1 MQNMDVFKN
10 FIADNAAQI
19 WTLVSVIIGG
29 IVTYISTS
37 ASETRKN
44 KRQDQK
50 EKLEKIL
57 IPYCTCLEQ
66 ACDRIND
73 VYQEQFDKFSDKDL
87 KEWEEILRKPTEYL
101 QASKRVFLSKAMRQ
115 RLLNY
120 NTAITVL
127 WDKLDQE
134 CQSCMLKYKNYL
146 TSKLKDFPNVPAT
159 MLITFSMDKRADRRM
174 KKAVLEKKPTALL
187 DCLTSINFVI
197 NDDPDNYKYTQVT
210 LDDETR
216 NTWGAIKY
224 GVMDISEVDNANEEL
239 ACLLLEYIEEN
250 MSDEREVISQMI
262 DETHCSE
269 TLYEI
274 NYKLQQMLKELLR
287 NIDKITR

>member
-1 MQNMDVFKN
+1 MQNMEVFKN
-10 FIADNAAQI
+10 FITDNAAQI

-37 ASETRKN
+37 ASEKRKN

-87 KEWEEILRKPTEYL
+87 EEWEEILRKPTEYL

-127 WDKLDQE
+127 WDKLEQE
-134 CQSCMLKYKNYL
+134 CHSCMLKYKNYL

-174 KKAVLEKKPTALL
+174 KKAVLKKQPTALL

-210 LDDETR
+210 LDDEAR

-224 GVMDISEVDNANEEL
+224 SVMDISEVDNANEEL

-250 MSDEREVISQMI
+250 MSDEREVISKMI

-269 TLYEI
+269 MLHEI
-274 NYKLQQMLKELLR
+274 DCKLQQMLKELLR
-287 NIDKITR
+287 TIDKITR

>member
-1 MQNMDVFKN
+1 MQNMEVFKN
-10 FIADNAAQI
+10 FITDNAAQI

-37 ASETRKN
+37 ASEKRKN

-66 ACDRIND
+66 ACARIND
-73 VYQEQFDKFSDKDL
+73 VYQEQFDNFSDKDL
-87 KEWEEILRKPTEYL
+87 EEWKDILRKPIEYL
-101 QASKRVFLSKAMRQ
+101 QASKRVFLSKSMRQ

-120 NTAITVL
+120 NASMMMFL
-127 WDKLDQE
+127 DKLEQE
-134 CQSCMLKYKNYL
+134 CQSCIVKYRNYI

-159 MLITFSMDKRADRRM
+159 MLITLSMDKRADRRM
-174 KKAVLEKKPTALL
+174 KKAVLKKKPTALL

-197 NDDPDNYKYTQVT
+197 NDDPDNYKYIRVT
-210 LDDETR
+210 LDDEAR

-224 GVMDISEVDNANEEL
+224 GVMDISEVDDSNEEL

-262 DETHCSE
+262 GETRCSE
-269 TLYEI
+269 MLHEI
-274 NYKLQQMLKELLR
+274 DCKLQQMLKELLR
-287 NIDKITR
+287 TIDKITR

>member
-1 MQNMDVFKN
+1 MQNMEVFKN

-37 ASETRKN
+37 ASEKRKN

-101 QASKRVFLSKAMRQ
+101 QASKRVFLSKVMRQ

-174 KKAVLEKKPTALL
+174 KKAVLKKKPTALL

-197 NDDPDNYKYTQVT
+197 NDDPDNYKYIRVT
-210 LDDETR
+210 LNDEAR
-216 NTWGAIKY
+216 NT
-224 GVMDISEVDNANEEL
+224 
-239 ACLLLEYIEEN
+239 
-250 MSDEREVISQMI
+250 
-262 DETHCSE
+262 
-269 TLYEI
+269 
-274 NYKLQQMLKELLR
+274 
-287 NIDKITR
+287 